1 MFSTTK
7 RETTRTEHI
16 MTNEQNNELQALL
29 AAWRD
34 HQDNKENGAAMAE
47 LLHSRERLDIARRDT
62 WSHLALAS

>member
-1 MFSTTK
+1 
-7 RETTRTEHI
+7 